1 MSVTE
6 HEYVWIEE
14 GVDVEE
20 LFSCFFDD
28 PLGPALKE
36 RY

>member
-6 HEYVWIEE
+6 HEYVGIEE

-20 LFSCFFDD
+20 LFRCLFDD